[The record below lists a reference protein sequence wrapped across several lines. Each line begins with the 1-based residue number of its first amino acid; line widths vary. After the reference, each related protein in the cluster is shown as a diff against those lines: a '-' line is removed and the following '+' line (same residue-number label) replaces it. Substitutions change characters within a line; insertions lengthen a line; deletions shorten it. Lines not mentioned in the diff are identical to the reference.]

1 MKGAYRCKMAPLMFL
16 EKQSFLVLAAAKR
29 VFVFVIGR
37 TVGDAQTVADG
48 FFGYCLSMGQD
59 GKNPAIA
66 GI

>member
-1 MKGAYRCKMAPLMFL
+1 MEDAYLGGFL
-16 EKQSFLVLAAAKR
+16 YALGKAIFLVLAAAKR
-29 VFVFVIGR
+29 VFVFVIVR

-48 FFGYCLSMGQD
+48 FLGYCLSMGQD

>member
-1 MKGAYRCKMAPLMFL
+1 MEDAYLGGFLHAL
-16 EKQSFLVLAAAKR
+16 EKAIFLVLAVAKR
-29 VFVFVIGR
+29 VFVFVIVR

>member
-1 MKGAYRCKMAPLMFL
+1 MEDAYLGGFLHAL
-16 EKQSFLVLAAAKR
+16 EKATFLVLAAAKR
-29 VFVFVIGR
+29 VFVFVIVR

-48 FFGYCLSMGQD
+48 FLGYCLSMGQD

>member
-1 MKGAYRCKMAPLMFL
+1 MEDAYLGGFLHAL
-16 EKQSFLVLAAAKR
+16 EKAIFLVLAAAKR
-29 VFVFVIGR
+29 VFVFVIVR

-48 FFGYCLSMGQD
+48 FFWLLSVDGQD